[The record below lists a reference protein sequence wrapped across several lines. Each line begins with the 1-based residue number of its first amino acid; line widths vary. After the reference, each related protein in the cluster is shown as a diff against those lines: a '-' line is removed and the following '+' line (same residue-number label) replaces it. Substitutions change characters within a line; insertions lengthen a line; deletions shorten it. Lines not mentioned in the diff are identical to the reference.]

1 MHAFKSVRIGHSRI
15 LICAAALVL
24 LVMVMAPLGALAV
37 GEAGTAEATGVEPVQ
52 NPRINMLTHP
62 VFGYPEVQARGED
75 FTLTFDT
82 TNWGELGASTAVG
95 WEAVL
100 ISSNDPVPLLI
111 DLWVVDW
118 DQVDEGIYEV
128 TVTIPSDAAVD
139 LYDLQVICKTDGEC
153 GNLVDS
159 QPHAVKVVD
168 GFDNDLTFI
177 NLTDTQTGDILSVF
191 NNLPESTPN
200 WWPFASPEN
209 YWKHL
214 RKAVDQINLIHP
226 DMVIMSGDIVYG
238 QLYFGEYPLEYPITH
253 DILQDLDVPVFI
265 GPGNH
270 DNYIQDK
277 CDGEMYFQRYFAPLR
292 YSFDFG
298 PYHFTAAD
306 TYDWPAMDRA
316 GYCLIVSTWGGQITE
331 EQLQWLEDDLEA
343 KQDSLMRIVYCHHSP
358 NAPSDW
364 GDAWWT
370 IHNDAEY
377 PYPQLY
383 LRLFF
388 GLLGDQKWVGEGRQ
402 EMLDVLEAQKV
413 DLLLAGHVHYDYV
426 KEDINAYGTDEV
438 VTTAGCFDLTAG
450 EAYPGYRMIEISD
463 GDVMRMSYKEDYSIP
478 IYINGYPPAANLKQ
492 QTEPAVAY
500 SFAKP
505 NDGSSTTNT
514 LSVNNGL
521 DMEIPVYVEF
531 VLPAGAYNVING
543 TVVQTSMRGGSVVL
557 YVSSSVAAEGTLD
570 ISVSPL

>member
-1 MHAFKSVRIGHSRI
+1 MPDFKPVRLGHSKI
-15 LICAAALVL
+15 LIIAAALVL
-24 LVMVMAPLGALAV
+24 AVMLLAPLGALAA
-37 GEAGTAEATGVEPVQ
+37 GEAEAAGTTEVEPVQ

-62 VFGYPEVQARGED
+62 VLGCPVVQVDGGD

-82 TNWGELGASTAVG
+82 TNWGEYGATSAEG
-95 WEAVL
+95 WEASL
-100 ISSNDPVPLLI
+100 KTSNDPVPLI
-111 DLWVVDW
+111 VDLDIVYW
-118 DQVDEGIYEV
+118 DQVSEGVYEV
-128 TVTIPSDAAVD
+128 TVTIPPDTAED
-139 LYDLQVICKTDGEC
+139 LYDLQVACLADVEC

-159 QPHAVKVVD
+159 QPNAVKVVD
-168 GFDNDLTFI
+168 GFSDDLTFI

-200 WWPFASPEN
+200 WWPFAGPDD

-226 DMVIMSGDIVYG
+226 DLVIMSGDIVYG

-270 DNYIQDK
+270 DGYLMAE
-277 CDGEMYFQRYFAPLR
+277 CDGEMYFQRYFAPLN

-306 TYDWPAMDRA
+306 TYDWPDEDRR
-316 GYCLIVSTWGGQITE
+316 GFSLIVSTWGGQITA
-331 EQLQWLEDDLEA
+331 EQLEWLDDDLEEN
-343 KQDSLMRIVYCHHSP
+343 QDNLMRIVFCHHSP

-364 GDAWWT
+364 DAAWWT
-370 IHNDAEY
+370 IHDNADY

-383 LRLFF
+383 LRLLF
-388 GLLGDQKWVGEGRQ
+388 GLIKDQKWVGSGRQ
-402 EMLDVLEAQKV
+402 EMLDVLDARKV

-426 KEDINAYGTDEV
+426 EEGITPYGTVEA
-438 VTTAGCFDLTAG
+438 VTTAGCFDVKAG
-450 EAYPGYRMIEISD
+450 EAYPGYRMIEID
-463 GDVMRMSYKEDYSIP
+463 GADITSISYKEDYSIP

-492 QTEPAVAY
+492 QTEPAISY
-500 SFAKP
+500 SFANP
-505 NDGSSTTNT
+505 NDGSSSSNT
-514 LSVNNGL
+514 LTVENGL
-521 DMEIPVYVEF
+521 DMVIPVYVEF
-531 VLPAGAYNVING
+531 VLPSGTYSVLNG
-543 TVVQTSMRGGSVVL
+543 TVVQTSNRGSNVVL
-557 YVSSSVAAEGTLD
+557 YVTSSVAAEGTLD